1 MGEEEGGGEVGN
13 YFFAQLLLPTRLIY
27 ILCFVAETMC
37 SYFSS
42 LQRQYAIE
50 ATVVPATE
58 VPPTEVPPAEVHL
71 PECKFDFQAD
81 IPGKVPAT
89 EITVT
94 EVPAAEVPAA
104 EVPASEG
111 STTEIPVT
119 KVLSTQAPNSKRNW
133 FTFNQ
138 PATEVP
144 ATKVPAAGVTYSASL
159 SLPLVCNLLRVPCS
173 SHQNLLPPG
182 SSQHD
187 PNDNRFWPPS
197 TCQSS

>member
-13 YFFAQLLLPTRLIY
+13 SFFAQLLLPTRLIY

-58 VPPTEVPPAEVHL
+58 VPPTEVPPAEAHL

-89 EITVT
+89 EVT

-104 EVPASEG
+104 EVPATEA
-111 STTEIPVT
+111 STTEIPATEV
-119 KVLSTQAPNSKRNW
+119 
-133 FTFNQ
+133 
-138 PATEVP
+138 PATQVPAAEVP
-144 ATKVPAAGVTYSASL
+144 ATKVPATDFCVAPVTYSASL
-159 SLPLVCNLLRVPCS
+159 SLMHLPLVCNLLRV
-173 SHQNLLPPG
+173 LLTRNT
-182 SSQHD
+182 QHTYLCLFTS
-187 PNDNRFWPPS
+187 R
-197 TCQSS
+197 